1 MSHLIPNN
9 REAIVNE
16 YFPNL
21 ATINPD
27 GPGIV
32 ASLSGFLG
40 IPYQGLE
47 DAAREGRWIDR
58 DQYPEA
64 FKGKYLQL
72 GQIIL
77 GLAYDTNEPLLSEL
91 DGLPVTQSQNLKVTW
106 NEYRFAEG
114 MFDREPEEGTARTML
129 TTTESFEKHLL
140 RRSKAIHVEKGHFY
154 TPEGQQK
161 MILQMQQLQKALHL
175 TFTYDALME
184 MIHTRV
190 RDVKWRMN
198 QWYNTLVDEQT
209 LYMYTNQFISWQKLS
224 DGAKKTISE
233 ATDILEMRSTSR
245 PSMMYAPRGIE
256 NLIKG
261 AENSDQLN
269 YDKVGVLAEQR
280 RAMDAS
286 RMTTIAGL
294 RLHFTRKYDGFKVG
308 QAPIEPMV
316 SERILGEFYQM
327 PPMRPSHPYYQLE
340 NTKNNQIPGY
350 QTSNRDIQVMDL
362 STDKFGK
369 LSLKDALN
377 NLQCFEPKDGNGD
390 EFVEGCNPRKI
401 YSSPYV
407 TGRNFVES
415 PFETQTTQGVR
426 RISVFGEME
435 ERFLSK
441 AAFGLMLQQL
451 EKKGLA
457 AALAENS
464 ALQYDDEPDYMKN
477 TNKDRIVPLFTQGL
491 GKRGQEEV
499 SASPV
504 VYATLTTGSLATEP
518 TGKQMIRTLGLTE
531 MEAHNNEKL
540 AFRDP
545 AAAKYLAT
553 LTKSLDVTTKTAIAQ
568 RTFGLLVSGNE
579 ALIKEE
585 VVLPLQESLGNTGGL
600 AEERKLQ
607 KDTLIKRLAQA
618 SEMVTAGLQ
627 DQAVP
632 TATQQT
638 KTGFFTLDEVANASK
653 VEYLDPAT
661 GKVVATQKPFN
672 LDSPLG
678 FVRQQLALNRAGVQS
693 RTGNIV
699 DVGTLTHRGE
709 GDSFFFWEYL
719 NQSIANSNDGKKYV
733 NILVK
738 RIFDFYYSGVD
749 KALVFALL
757 AQKVNKKFL
766 HFLADNDIYF
776 PFTVLIA
783 RPWICVQTYCVIIG
797 TGGRALGAT
806 YIQNPDVGKGS
817 DETSKILEFH
827 VTLWNKAVV
836 HHPGLITVWDDR
848 ALRSYMGGG
857 SLRFISYPEYVT
869 MKGKEWKIPQ
879 TDKRGSLFALLCGYD
894 ESKPLP
900 DVINFR
906 TKRLMKDSDPDKM
919 NDVPPLVCVE
929 DNKWFKDYIDH
940 TPLDNHPMQT
950 WVQQQT
956 NALCFQATQLLFNPY
971 EGKFSCV
978 IYSNNNH
985 FGPNMYAG
993 MMRDLIDGNLILKD
1007 QGYNNPSQYTQW
1019 YSM

>member
-1 MSHLIPNN
+1 MASLLPTDG
-9 REAIVNE
+9 RVAIIND
-16 YFPNL
+16 FAPNL

-32 ASLSGFLG
+32 AALSGFLG
-40 IPYQGLE
+40 VPYQGLE
-47 DAAREGRWIDR
+47 EAARDGRWIER

-72 GQIIL
+72 GNIIL

-114 MFDREPEEGTARTML
+114 MMDREPEEGTARTML

-140 RRSKAIHVEKGHFY
+140 RRSKAIQVEKGHFY
-154 TPEGQQK
+154 TPEGQMQMIQK
-161 MILQMQQLQKALHL
+161 MQQLQKALHL
-175 TFTYDALME
+175 TFTFDALME

-209 LYMYTNQFISWQKLS
+209 LYMYTNQFLSWQKHS
-224 DGAKKTISE
+224 DGARKTVSE
-233 ATDILEMRSTSR
+233 ATDILEMRNSSR

-261 AENSDQLN
+261 AENSDQMN

-286 RMTTIAGL
+286 RMTTFAGL
-294 RLHFTRKYDGFKVG
+294 RLHFTRKYDGFKVN

-316 SERILGEFYQM
+316 SDRILGEFYQM
-327 PPMRPSHPYYQLE
+327 PPMRPSHPYYQLHE
-340 NTKNNQIPGY
+340 TQNNQIPGY

-369 LSLKDALN
+369 LSLTDALN
-377 NLQCFEPKDGNGD
+377 NLQCFDTNG
-390 EFVEGCNPRKI
+390 FVEGCDPAQPKL
-401 YSSPYV
+401 YV
-407 TGRNFVES
+407 KGRNFVES
-415 PFETQTTQGVR
+415 PFETQTTEGVR
-426 RISVFGEME
+426 KLRVFGEMD

-441 AAFGLMLQQL
+441 AGVNLMMQQL
-451 EKKGLA
+451 KKKTLA
-457 AALAENS
+457 ASLAEN
-464 ALQYDDEPDYMKN
+464 ALYDYSNDSVKALA
-477 TNKDRIVPLFTQGL
+477 TGGL
-491 GKRGQEEV
+491 GKRGRDEISV
-499 SASPV
+499 APV
-504 VYATLTTGSLATEP
+504 VYATLTTGSLAVESSN
-518 TGKQMIRTLGLTE
+518 KQMARTLGLTE

-540 AFRDP
+540 ASRDP

-553 LTKSLDVTTKTAIAQ
+553 LTKSLDATTKTAIAQ
-568 RTFGLLVSGNE
+568 RTYGLLASGND

-585 VVLPLQESLGNTGGL
+585 VILPLQESLSNTGGL

-627 DQAVP
+627 DQTMP

-638 KTGFFTLDEVANASK
+638 KTGFFTLEEVASASK

-661 GKVVATQKPFN
+661 GQVVETQKPFD
-672 LDSPLG
+672 LGSPLG
-678 FVRQQLALNRAGVQS
+678 FVRQQLALSRGATDS
-693 RTGNIV
+693 RTGELV
-699 DVGTLTHRGE
+699 DHVTLGTSSTT
-709 GDSFFFWEYL
+709 DSRFTLWNTL
-719 NQSIANSNDGKKYV
+719 NNDIKASNDGKRYV
-733 NILVK
+733 NIIVK
-738 RIFDFYYSGVD
+738 RIYDLIDAGYETS
-749 KALVFALL
+749 LIFALL
-757 AQKVNKKFL
+757 TQKVNKKFL

-848 ALRSYMGGG
+848 ALRNYMGGG
-857 SLRFISYPEYVT
+857 SLRFITKPEYTT
-869 MKGKEWKIPQ
+869 MKINDWRIPQ

-919 NDVPPLVCVE
+919 NDAQPVVCVE
-929 DNKWFKDYIDH
+929 DNQWFKDYINH

-956 NALCFQATQLLFNPY
+956 NALCFQATQLLYNPY

-993 MMRDLIDGNLILKD
+993 MMRDLMDGNLILKD

>member
-140 RRSKAIHVEKGHFY
+140 RRSKAIQVEKGHFY

-233 ATDILEMRSTSR
+233 ATDILEMRSSSR

-261 AENSDQLN
+261 AENSDQMN

-340 NTKNNQIPGY
+340 DTKNNQIPGY

-369 LSLKDALN
+369 LSLKEALN

-390 EFVEGCNPRKI
+390 EFVEGCNPAQ
-401 YSSPYV
+401 PTLYV

-415 PFETQTTQGVR
+415 PFETQTTKGVR
-426 RISVFGEME
+426 KLRVFGEMD

-441 AAFGLMLQQL
+441 AAVNLMMQQL
-451 EKKGLA
+451 KTNTLA
-457 AALAENS
+457 AASLAENALYGYSIDS
-464 ALQYDDEPDYMKN
+464 AKALA
-477 TNKDRIVPLFTQGL
+477 TGGL
-491 GKRGQEEV
+491 GKRGRDEISV
-499 SASPV
+499 APV
-504 VYATLTTGSLATEP
+504 VYATLTTGSLAVESSS
-518 TGKQMIRTLGLTE
+518 KQMARALGLTE

-540 AFRDP
+540 ASRDP

-568 RTFGLLVSGNE
+568 RTYGLLASGND

-585 VVLPLQESLGNTGGL
+585 VILPLQESLSNTGGL

-627 DQAVP
+627 DQTMP

-638 KTGFFTLDEVANASK
+638 KTGFFTLEEVASASK

-661 GKVVATQKPFN
+661 GQVVETQKPFD
-672 LDSPLG
+672 LASPLG
-678 FVRQQLALNRAGVQS
+678 FVRQQLALSRGATGS
-693 RTGNIV
+693 RTGELV
-699 DVGTLTHRGE
+699 DNVTIGRSSTTNPSFTLWNT
-709 GDSFFFWEYL
+709 L
-719 NQSIANSNDGKKYV
+719 NNDIKASNDGKRYV
-733 NILVK
+733 NIIVK
-738 RIFDFYYSGVD
+738 RIYDLIDAGYETS
-749 KALVFALL
+749 LIFALL
-757 AQKVNKKFL
+757 TQKVNKKFL
-766 HFLADNDIYF
+766 HFLADNDIFF

-857 SLRFISYPEYVT
+857 SLRFITGQEYVT
-869 MKGKEWKIPQ
+869 MKGKEWRIPQ